1 MKPTKKLAIGVA
13 LVATMFALPFA
24 VQPAA
29 AATSTASPYCSDP
42 TEITNADHGKTI
54 TLRAGQCATLSLDPE
69 WVWDTPRS
77 SSRAVLVYDVPTFV
91 PDQTWGLK
99 AGPGGTATISSTGRP
114 DCDPGEVCPLIV
126 RLFEVHIRIVP
137 YGAAGAA

>member
-1 MKPTKKLAIGVA
+1 MKPTKKLALGVA
-13 LVATMFALPFA
+13 LVATMFALPLV

-42 TEITNADHGKTI
+42 TVITNADHGRTVTI
-54 TLRAGQCATLSLDPE
+54 PANECATLSLDPE

-91 PDQTWGLK
+91 PDQIWGLQ
-99 AGPGGTATISSTGRP
+99 AGPGGTAKITSTGRP
-114 DCDPGEVCPLIV
+114 DCDGPICPLII
-126 RLFEVHIRIVP
+126 RLFEVDIRIVP
-137 YGAAGAA
+137 PYGTTGGA

>member
-13 LVATMFALPFA
+13 LVATTFAFSFA

-29 AATSTASPYCSDP
+29 AATSAASPYCSDA
-42 TEITNADHGKTI
+42 TEITNADQGTTV
-54 TLRAGQCATLSLDPE
+54 TLHAGQCATLSLDPE

-91 PDQTWGLK
+91 PDQVWGLQ
-99 AGPGGTATISSTGRP
+99 AGPAGTAKITSTGRP
-114 DCDPGEVCPLIV
+114 DCDPGEVCPMIV
-126 RLFEVHIRIVP
+126 RLFEVDIRIVP
-137 YGAAGAA
+137 SSPAAGA

>member
-1 MKPTKKLAIGVA
+1 MKPSKKLATGLA
-13 LVATMFALPFA
+13 LVATMFAFSIA

-29 AATSTASPYCSDP
+29 AATGAASPYCSDP
-42 TEITNADHGKTI
+42 TEITNADHGTTV

-91 PDQTWGLK
+91 PDQVWGLK
-99 AGPGGTATISSTGRP
+99 AGPGGTAKITSTGRP

-126 RLFEVHIRIVP
+126 RMFEVDIRIVP
-137 YGAAGAA
+137 YGTTGGA